1 MPQIQITWHGHSCF
15 TLEANGFRILLD
27 PYEDG
32 AVPGCAPLR
41 QSAHQVLCSH
51 SHHDHSWLEGVK
63 LLPQQPSPFSV
74 RTIAVFHDEK
84 NGALRGENTIH
95 IIEYDG
101 LQVAHLGDL
110 GHSLTPPQLETLGA
124 IDALLIPVGGYY
136 TIDPTQAQQ
145 IIQAVSPRVI
155 IPMHYRR
162 GGMGFDVLSPL
173 EDFLALRQDVL
184 EQKGNTLLLNR
195 DTPAGTYVLQYQRS
209 IS

>member
-51 SHHDHSWLEGVK
+51 SHHDHGWLEGVK